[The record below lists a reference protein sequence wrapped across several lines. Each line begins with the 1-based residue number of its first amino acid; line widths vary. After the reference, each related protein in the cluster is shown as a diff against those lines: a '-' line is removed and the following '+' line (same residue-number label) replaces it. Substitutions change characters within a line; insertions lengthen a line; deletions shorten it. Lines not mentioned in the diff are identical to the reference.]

1 MYLENYPF
9 VKELIVDKSGK
20 VRGVAIDLA
29 DYQKLLE
36 LLEDEGLYRAMV
48 EVQDETP
55 ISLEAALK
63 ALEQDEN

>member
-9 VKELIVDKSGK
+9 VKELIVDTSGK
-20 VRGVAIDLA
+20 VRSVAIDLA

-36 LLEDEGLYRAMV
+36 ILEDEGLYRAMA
-48 EVQDETP
+48 EVKDETP
-55 ISLEAALK
+55 ISLEAALQ